1 MTEPVTEPATTPAA
15 SAARLAA
22 NRANALRSTGPR
34 TEEGK
39 RRSSLNGLRHALTG
53 QAVLL
58 PSDDL
63 ANYAAFTKRMIDS
76 YQPVGPQEEDLA
88 QTIADQRWRLHRM
101 RNLENAMLGTA
112 VIEESGNFDVTFQPA
127 EGLPANET
135 EGLANQYLAP
145 SPESLGEAQAVHATL
160 AQARKLLEHHRAFLN
175 LSLYEQRIYRVIE
188 KASAKLEQ
196 LQAGRKSSAS
206 APAEGPS
213 AVPSPQPPV
222 PTEAPTADPNETQA
236 SESPEIGFAFASP
249 EFQPE
254 TASPVSFDAVLAQ
267 TLPLTPLEL
276 ATLTSETRKI
286 FSM

>member
-1 MTEPVTEPATTPAA
+1 MTEPVTTPTA
-15 SAARLAA
+15 STARLAA
-22 NRANALRSTGPR
+22 NRANAQRSTGPR
-34 TEEGK
+34 TEDGK
-39 RRSSLNGLRHALTG
+39 RRSSLNALRAGLTG
-53 QAVLL
+53 QTVIL

-63 ANYAAFTKRMIDS
+63 QNYAAFTKRLIDA
-76 YQPVGPQEEDLA
+76 YEPVGAREQDLA
-88 QTIADQRWRLHRM
+88 YTIAAERWRLHRV
-101 RNLENAMLGTA
+101 RTLENAMLGSA
-112 VIEESGNFDVTFQPA
+112 VMEESGDFDVTVERQPDPASA
-127 EGLPANET
+127 EP
-135 EGLANQYLAP
+135 Q
-145 SPESLGEAQAVHATL
+145 SPVPDSGEAEAVHATL